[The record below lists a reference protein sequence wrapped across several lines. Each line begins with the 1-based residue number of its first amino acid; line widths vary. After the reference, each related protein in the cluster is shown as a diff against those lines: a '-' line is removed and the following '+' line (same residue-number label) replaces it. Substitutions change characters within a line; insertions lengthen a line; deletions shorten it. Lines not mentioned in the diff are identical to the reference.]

1 MPEQYGGNNM
11 KNNLKK
17 IMCVLLCASML
28 ASFSA
33 CSKKNDGSTDEPT
46 TAPSQ
51 SDTTKVSYDTAA
63 TSYKKNETV
72 YVNMASNGEV
82 TSKVVTD
89 WLQTDKAQ
97 TYINDKTDLSDI
109 KNVKSNV

>member
-1 MPEQYGGNNM
+1 M

-63 TSYKKNETV
+63 TSYKKNEKIGRAHV
-72 YVNMASNGEV
+72 
-82 TSKVVTD
+82 
-89 WLQTDKAQ
+89 
-97 TYINDKTDLSDI
+97 
-109 KNVKSNV
+109 